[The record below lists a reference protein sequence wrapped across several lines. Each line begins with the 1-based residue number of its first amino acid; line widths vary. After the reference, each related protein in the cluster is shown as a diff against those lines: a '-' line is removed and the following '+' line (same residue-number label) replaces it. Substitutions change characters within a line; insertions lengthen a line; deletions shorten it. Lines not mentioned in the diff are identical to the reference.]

1 VVHAFR
7 KKCLQLSPAST
18 EQELNITKCCFAYK
32 CCAEHSVLMTSPLI
46 TMDYGT
52 PADASHNSLVRCEQ
66 SFVASAVAAAR
77 AVFNY
82 TRLQG

>member
-1 VVHAFR
+1 
-7 KKCLQLSPAST
+7 
-18 EQELNITKCCFAYK
+18 
-32 CCAEHSVLMTSPLI
+32 MTSPLI